1 MNFDEV
7 LDRIGGFGR
16 FQKTLYVWI
25 CLPQIF
31 LAFHMLVSIFTGA
44 VPPHLCRS
52 TWPPVD
58 GGGLGLGLNFSN
70 ASGESCSSFQHS
82 PPSQLNHSGLNL
94 PITEHSTGCKGG
106 WEFSK
111 DVFLS
116 TVATEWD
123 LVCEN
128 ATLNNIGSSIYMFGL
143 LVGAVLFGA
152 LADKYGRRMI
162 ILIGLAVQ
170 AIFGVGAAFAPNFYI
185 YVLLRFV
192 VGMTVSAVIM
202 NAFVLGTEW
211 TGPKKRMLAGV
222 ITDYFFGFG
231 YILLAGVAYLIRDW
245 RNLQLAISAPGFLF
259 LFYIWVLPKSARWL
273 MANQKHEEALDLIR
287 KAALINGKPLDYD
300 DIELC
305 QSTKNSENLQDLRK
319 YTVIDLVRTPTMRK
333 QSLILFYLWFV
344 NVLVYY
350 GLSLNISDFGIN
362 IYMTQ
367 MIFGLVE
374 MPARTITL
382 FTLNRSRKISQL
394 VFLAVG
400 GLACLLTIFIPDDL
414 SSVRTVLAMVGK
426 FGITASLSIVYIYSA
441 EIFPT
446 VIRQN
451 GIGMGSMCARA
462 GGVIAPI
469 IYLLR
474 NINRHAPM
482 VVFGLCPL
490 IGAALTMFLP
500 ETAHKPLPDTIE
512 DVECTGVSTRAE
524 KSQHALYEECPKQ
537 NPDIIL

>member
-31 LAFHMLVSIFTGA
+31 LAFHMLVSVFTGA

-52 TWPPVD
+52 AWPTGNS
-58 GGGLGLGLNFSN
+58 GGPGPGLNFSI
-70 ASGESCSSFQHS
+70 APGESCTSFQDGPLS
-82 PPSQLNHSGLNL
+82 RLNHSLA
-94 PITEHSTGCKGG
+94 ITEHPSTSNSCAG

-111 DVFLS
+111 EVFLS
-116 TVATEWD
+116 TIVTEWD

-152 LADKYGRRMI
+152 LADKYGRRII
-162 ILIGLAVQ
+162 ILTGLAVQ
-170 AIFGVGAAFAPNFYI
+170 AIFGVGVAFAPNFYI

-245 RNLQLAISAPGFLF
+245 RKLQLAISAPGFLF
-259 LFYIWVLPKSARWL
+259 VFYIWVLPKSARWL
-273 MANQKHEEALDLIR
+273 MANKKHEEALDLIR
-287 KAALINGKPLDYD
+287 KAALINGKPLVDND
-300 DIELC
+300 FELC
-305 QSTKNSENLQDLRK
+305 QSAKNSEKIQDLRK
-319 YTVIDLVRTPTMRK
+319 YTVIDLVRTPRMRK

-350 GLSLNISDFGIN
+350 GLSLNISDFGMN
-362 IYMTQ
+362 IYLTQ

-382 FTLNRSRKISQL
+382 FTLNRSRRISQL
-394 VFLAVG
+394 AFLAVG
-400 GLACLLTIFIPDDL
+400 GLACLVTIFIPDDL
-414 SSVRTVLAMVGK
+414 SIVRTVLAMVGK

-441 EIFPT
+441 EVFPT

-474 NINRHAPM
+474 NISHHAPM

-500 ETAHKPLPDTIE
+500 ETAHNPLPDTIE
-512 DVECTGVSTRAE
+512 DVECPRVRATAE
-524 KSQHALYEECPKQ
+524 KSQHASYEECPKQ

>member
-31 LAFHMLVSIFTGA
+31 LAFHMLVSVFTGA

-52 TWPPVD
+52 TWPPGDV
-58 GGGLGLGLNFSN
+58 GGPGLGLNFSN
-70 ASGESCSSFQHS
+70 APGESCSSS
-82 PPSQLNHSGLNL
+82 ALSQLNHSDLNL

-128 ATLNNIGSSIYMFGL
+128 ATLNSIGSSIYMFGL

-245 RNLQLAISAPGFLF
+245 RKLQLAISAPGFLF

-273 MANQKHEEALDLIR
+273 MANQKHEQALDLIS
-287 KAALINGKPLDYD
+287 KAALINGKPLDD
-300 DIELC
+300 DDMELC
-305 QSTKNSENLQDLRK
+305 KNTKNSEKLQDLRK

-350 GLSLNISDFGIN
+350 GLSLNISDFGMN
-362 IYMTQ
+362 IYLTQ

-382 FTLNRSRKISQL
+382 FTLNRSRRISQL
-394 VFLAVG
+394 AFLAVG

-414 SSVRTVLAMVGK
+414 SIVRTILAMVGK

-441 EIFPT
+441 EVFPT

-474 NINRHAPM
+474 NISRHAPM

-500 ETAHKPLPDTIE
+500 ETAHSPLPDTIE
-512 DVECTGVSTRAE
+512 DVERTSASARAE
-524 KSQHALYEECPKQ
+524 KLQHALYEECPKQ
-537 NPDIIL
+537 NPNIIL

>member
-52 TWPPVD
+52 TWPPGD
-58 GGGLGLGLNFSN
+58 GGGPGLGLNFSN

-82 PPSQLNHSGLNL
+82 PQSHLNHSGLNL

-128 ATLNNIGSSIYMFGL
+128 ATLNNIGASVYMFGL

-245 RNLQLAISAPGFLF
+245 RKLQLAISAPGFLF

-319 YTVIDLVRTPTMRK
+319 YSVIDLVRTPTMRK

-350 GLSLNISDFGIN
+350 GLSLNISDFGMN

-400 GLACLLTIFIPDDL
+400 GLACLLTVFIPDDL

-441 EIFPT
+441 EVFPT

-474 NINRHAPM
+474 NISRHAPM

-512 DVECTGVSTRAE
+512 DVERTGVSTSAE

>member
-31 LAFHMLVSIFTGA
+31 LAFHMLVSVFTGA
-44 VPPHLCRS
+44 VPPHLCRTGNS
-52 TWPPVD
+52 
-58 GGGLGLGLNFSN
+58 GGPGLGLNYSI
-70 ASGESCSSFQHS
+70 APGESCMSYQDGPLF
-82 PPSQLNHSGLNL
+82 QLNQSL
-94 PITEHSTGCKGG
+94 PITEHLSGSNSCTGG

-111 DVFLS
+111 EIYLS
-116 TVATEWD
+116 TIVTEWD

-152 LADKYGRRMI
+152 LADKYGRRII

-170 AIFGVGAAFAPNFYI
+170 AIFGVGVAFAPNFYI

-211 TGPKKRMLAGV
+211 TGPKNRMLAGV

-245 RNLQLAISAPGFLF
+245 RKLQLAISAPGFLF

-273 MANQKHEEALDLIR
+273 MASKKYEEALDLIR
-287 KAALINGKPLDYD
+287 KAALVNGQPLVDND
-300 DIELC
+300 MELF
-305 QSTKNSENLQDLRK
+305 QSPKNCKKVQDLRK
-319 YTVIDLVRTPTMRK
+319 YTVIDLVRTPRMRK

-350 GLSLNISDFGIN
+350 GLSLNISDFGMN
-362 IYMTQ
+362 IYLTQ

-382 FTLNRSRKISQL
+382 FTLNRSRRISQL
-394 VFLAVG
+394 AFLAVG

-414 SSVRTVLAMVGK
+414 SIIRTVLAMVGK

-441 EIFPT
+441 EVFPT

-474 NINRHAPM
+474 EIHHHAPM

-500 ETAHKPLPDTIE
+500 ETANNPLPDTIE
-512 DVECTGVSTRAE
+512 DVERTRVSATAE
-524 KSQHALYEECPKQ
+524 KSQQALYEDCPKQ
-537 NPDIIL
+537 NLDIIL

>member
-31 LAFHMLVSIFTGA
+31 LAFHMLVSVFTGA

-52 TWPPVD
+52 E
-58 GGGLGLGLNFSN
+58 GGGPRLGFNFSI
-70 ASGESCSSFQHS
+70 ASGESCTSVQDGLL
-82 PPSQLNHSGLNL
+82 SQLNHSL
-94 PITEHSTGCKGG
+94 PITEHSSTSNGCMGG

-111 DVFLS
+111 EVFLS
-116 TVATEWD
+116 TVVTEWD

-152 LADKYGRRMI
+152 LSDKYGRRMI

-170 AIFGVGAAFAPNFYI
+170 AIFGVGVAFAPNFYI

-192 VGMTVSAVIM
+192 VGMTISAVIM

-245 RNLQLAISAPGFLF
+245 RKLQLAISAPGFLF

-273 MANQKHEEALDLIR
+273 MANNKHEEALDLIR
-287 KAALINGKPLDYD
+287 KAALINGKPLVDD
-300 DIELC
+300 DIEFC
-305 QSTKNSENLQDLRK
+305 QSPKNSEKLQDLRK
-319 YTVIDLVRTPTMRK
+319 YTVVDLVRTPRMRK

-350 GLSLNISDFGIN
+350 GLSLNISDFGMN
-362 IYMTQ
+362 IYLTQ

-382 FTLNRSRKISQL
+382 FTLNRSRRISQL
-394 VFLAVG
+394 AFLAIG

-414 SSVRTVLAMVGK
+414 SIIRTVLAMVGK

-441 EIFPT
+441 EVFPT

-474 NINRHAPM
+474 NISRHAPM

-512 DVECTGVSTRAE
+512 DVERTGVSTTAE

-537 NPDIIL
+537 NPDGFL

>member
-31 LAFHMLVSIFTGA
+31 LAFHMLVSVFTGA

-52 TWPPVD
+52 AWPAGD
-58 GGGLGLGLNFSN
+58 SGGTGLGFNFSI
-70 ASGESCSSFQHS
+70 APGESCTSFQDG
-82 PPSQLNHSGLNL
+82 PLSQLNHSL
-94 PITEHSTGCKGG
+94 PITEHSSTSNGCTGG

-111 DVFLS
+111 EVFLS
-116 TVATEWD
+116 TVVTEWD

-152 LADKYGRRMI
+152 LADKYGRRII
-162 ILIGLAVQ
+162 ILIGLAAQ
-170 AIFGVGAAFAPNFYI
+170 AIFGVGVAFAPNFYI

-192 VGMTVSAVIM
+192 VGMTISAVIM

-245 RNLQLAISAPGFLF
+245 RKLQLAISAPGFLF

-273 MANQKHEEALDLIR
+273 MANKKHEEALDLIH
-287 KAALINGKPLDYD
+287 KAALINGKPLVDD
-300 DIELC
+300 DIEVC
-305 QSTKNSENLQDLRK
+305 QSSKISEKLQDLRK
-319 YTVIDLVRTPTMRK
+319 YTVIDLVRTPRMRK

-350 GLSLNISDFGIN
+350 GLSLNISDFGMN
-362 IYMTQ
+362 IYLTQ

-382 FTLNRSRKISQL
+382 FTLNRSRRISQL
-394 VFLAVG
+394 AFLAVG

-414 SSVRTVLAMVGK
+414 SVFRTVLAMVGK

-441 EIFPT
+441 EVFPT

-512 DVECTGVSTRAE
+512 DVERTGVSTTAE

-537 NPDIIL
+537 NPDVIL

>member
-31 LAFHMLVSIFTGA
+31 LAFHMLVSVFTGA

-52 TWPPVD
+52 ALPMGD
-58 GGGLGLGLNFSN
+58 GDGPSLGFNFSI
-70 ASGESCSSFQHS
+70 APGESCKPFQ
-82 PPSQLNHSGLNL
+82 SQLNHT
-94 PITEHSTGCKGG
+94 PAITEHSSTSNGCTGG

-111 DVFLS
+111 EVFLS
-116 TVATEWD
+116 TIVTEWD

-128 ATLNNIGSSIYMFGL
+128 ATLNSIGSSIYMFGL

-170 AIFGVGAAFAPNFYI
+170 AIFGVGVAFAPNFYI

-192 VGMTVSAVIM
+192 VGMTISAVIM

-245 RNLQLAISAPGFLF
+245 RKLQLAISAPSFLF

-273 MANQKHEEALDLIR
+273 MANNKHEEALDLIH
-287 KAALINGKPLDYD
+287 KAALTNGKPLVDD

-305 QSTKNSENLQDLRK
+305 QSPKNSEKLQDLRK
-319 YTVIDLVRTPTMRK
+319 YTVIDLVRTPKMRK

-350 GLSLNISDFGIN
+350 GLSLNISDFGMN
-362 IYMTQ
+362 IYLTQ

-382 FTLNRSRKISQL
+382 FTLNRSRRISQL
-394 VFLAVG
+394 AFLAVG

-414 SSVRTVLAMVGK
+414 SVVRTVLAMVGK

-441 EIFPT
+441 EVFPT

-474 NINRHAPM
+474 NISRHAPM

-512 DVECTGVSTRAE
+512 DVECTRVSAMAE

-537 NPDIIL
+537 NPDVIL